1 MPRAGFETIQN
12 VKNYQENLIA
22 FLGYKGSKSR
32 FRAEEVISQEISRLR
47 TVQKIL
53 LAQEKHLFASKS
65 IISYEH
71 LLQKI
76 EEWNNSGAS
85 ILLSNNE
92 QIYTLIKDIQDTIQ
106 LEDFNNKL
114 EQSLY
119 QNSELQEIFF
129 IESADK
135 LSDEIITEFIS
146 RLNDYGEGQDFRIT
160 TAGKK
165 AAMGN
170 SSIKGN
176 LGLLRYVTFVQTTQ
190 KDGRKGF
197 KVTFNKNVSSK
208 YKKRIYD
215 IIVKAGIEIEKIQT
229 NISQQSQTEIENII
243 IRKLPIN
250 GVAKNYIAKT
260 LKKHF
265 IKFGFNSSAAA
276 IKGALGEIYWTSFWD
291 FISNGKLRVAPV
303 GLVRASGTNYQLP
316 IDLILRGLGF
326 QVKNYHINVDGIATI
341 RKTIG
346 LYSFLESRMEVSAT
360 DFENFYTSWGYNKVI
375 NTTHAKEVYQPLF
388 DRFERI
394 MEQASDNLEF
404 YAQERMDKILKLDSS
419 FQSEIDSQLKLT
431 GGIEEK
437 VNVAYLIDDKV
448 VFGSDII
455 EAIIQQ
461 LEKGYAS
468 VTFDTFN
475 INYTE
480 PFTKRFWDDD
490 DNTSPKS
497 LMEKTKVEYT
507 IKLDVTDLISAAINR
522 LK

>member
-1 MPRAGFETIQN
+1 MPRAGFETIQD

-22 FLGYKGSKSR
+22 LLGYKGSKGR

-47 TVQKIL
+47 TIQEIL
-53 LAQEKHLFASKS
+53 WTQEKHLFASKS

-76 EEWNNSGAS
+76 GEWNNSGAS
-85 ILLSNNE
+85 ILLSSNE
-92 QIYTLIKDIQDTIQ
+92 QIDTLIKDIQDTIQ

-129 IESADK
+129 IESTDQ
-135 LSDEIITEFIS
+135 LSDEIIIEFIS
-146 RLNDYGEGQDFRIT
+146 RLNKYGEGKNFRIT
-160 TAGKK
+160 ATGKK
-165 AAMGN
+165 AVMGD

-176 LGLLRYVTFVQTTQ
+176 LGLLRYVTFVKTTQ
-190 KDGRKGF
+190 EDGRKGF
-197 KVTFNKNVSSK
+197 KVTFNQNISPK

-215 IIVKAGIEIEKIQT
+215 IIAKAGIEIEKIKT
-229 NISQQSQTEIENII
+229 NISQQSRTEIENII

-250 GVAKNYIAKT
+250 GVAKKYIAKT
-260 LKKHF
+260 LKQHF
-265 IKFGFNSSAAA
+265 IKFGFNSSDLA
-276 IKGALGEIYWTSFWD
+276 IKGALGEIYWTSFWG
-291 FISNGKLRVAPV
+291 FISNGKLKVAPV
-303 GLVRASGTNYQLP
+303 GLVRTSDTKYQLP

-326 QVKNYHINVDGIATI
+326 QVKNYHIDADGIAII

-346 LYSFLESRMEVSAT
+346 LYAFLEGRMEVSAI

-394 MEQASDNLEF
+394 MEQASDNLKF
-404 YAQERMDKILKLDSS
+404 YAQEKIDKILKLDSS
-419 FQSEIDSQLKLT
+419 FQSEIDSQLELT
-431 GGIEEK
+431 GDVEEK
-437 VNVAYLIDDKV
+437 INVAYLFGDKV

-475 INYTE
+475 IDYTE

-490 DNTSPKS
+490 DKTSPKN
-497 LMEKTKVEYT
+497 LMKKTKVEYA
-507 IKLDVTDLISAAINR
+507 IKIDVTDLVSAAINR